1 MQDDNGGYGKVLKR
15 MTLFMN
21 STLLTNTMLS
31 TYNDLVPTVCKVR
44 SAGVQYMLEIITI
57 QHSLLLTGLHYL
69 KVKPG
74 GKYQNYSNCR
84 DQNIFQEPELAQ
96 DFIGRK
102 TFLFCLKKFTMNG

>member
-1 MQDDNGGYGKVLKR
+1 
-15 MTLFMN
+15 MN
-21 STLLTNTMLS
+21 STLLTNTKLPI
-31 TYNDLVPTVCKVR
+31 YNDLVPTVCKVR

-74 GKYQNYSNCR
+74 GKYQNYSSCR
-84 DQNIFQEPELAQ
+84 DQNIFQEPELGQ